1 MNTET
6 LYRIKNRL
14 VCLALLL
21 LSITASSVSKA
32 ADLLADFGV
41 SPPNPRIVL
50 VADVGG
56 KTYFTVNSDLWV
68 TDGTPGGT
76 AFLITIPERAFGAAL
91 NSTNDGVV
99 YLTAG
104 DGAEESLNLL
114 IRTDGT
120 QQGTFEIARFT
131 GPQLEQGPIIPGP
144 GRIFWNNG
152 TGFFLG
158 NSELYK
164 TDGTASGT
172 MLLADIFPGVAEAGN
187 GFFVNRS
194 NPSDFFLVDG
204 VVHFFATSEEGRQI
218 WRTGGT
224 AETTERVS
232 SLTPSIGTILTI
244 NGDVVTHITS
254 SGINSFNRADPTPSS
269 TLRLSQ
275 QLRIFTDL
283 FPFSDGFIFR
293 GTRVGVGTPDSLLF
307 INNTFDEVSEI
318 GRIPNTQ
325 FFSSGHTVDS
335 GESLFL
341 LGSGPGVGVEPYK
354 VNLRDGIRL
363 IRDIRPGLQSS
374 IRLGSIPIVNNGNIV
389 FVAFNASFGFELWR
403 TDGSASGTQLI
414 RDIGSGVRSGTTGLA
429 SSQNINGRLY
439 FNANDGGGNAVW
451 STDSTTNG
459 TFKIETGSP
468 LSEEFFFRSRGVNR
482 LLFTGEASNGS
493 LQLYS
498 MVLDNDNDGA
508 NNLNDNCPDDANA
521 DQIDTDRDGQGNACD
536 NDDDNDGISDTY
548 ELANG
553 LDPLRASDAALDPD
567 GDGFTNLEEFTN
579 GSNPNVA
586 NPDCNGDGSPEPL
599 DKCVVMSP
607 IINLLTAD

>member
-1 MNTET
+1 M
-6 LYRIKNRL
+6 
-14 VCLALLL
+14 
-21 LSITASSVSKA
+21 
-32 ADLLADFGV
+32 
-41 SPPNPRIVL
+41 
-50 VADVGG
+50 
-56 KTYFTVNSDLWV
+56 
-68 TDGTPGGT
+68 
-76 AFLITIPERAFGAAL
+76 
-91 NSTNDGVV
+91 
-99 YLTAG
+99 
-104 DGAEESLNLL
+104 
-114 IRTDGT
+114 
-120 QQGTFEIARFT
+120 
-131 GPQLEQGPIIPGP
+131 
-144 GRIFWNNG
+144 
-152 TGFFLG
+152 
-158 NSELYK
+158 
-164 TDGTASGT
+164 
-172 MLLADIFPGVAEAGN
+172 
-187 GFFVNRS
+187 
-194 NPSDFFLVDG
+194 
-204 VVHFFATSEEGRQI
+204 
-218 WRTGGT
+218 
-224 AETTERVS
+224 
-232 SLTPSIGTILTI
+232 
-244 NGDVVTHITS
+244 VTHITS

-307 INNTFDEVSEI
+307 INSTFDEVSEI

-325 FFSSGHTVDS
+325 FFSSDHTVDN

-341 LGSGPGVGVEPYK
+341 LCSEPDVGIEPYK

-389 FVAFNASFGFELWR
+389 FVAFNVSFGFELWR

-498 MVLDNDNDGA
+498 MVLD
-508 NNLNDNCPDDANA
+508 LSL
-521 DQIDTDRDGQGNACD
+521 IH
-536 NDDDNDGISDTY
+536 I
-548 ELANG
+548 
-553 LDPLRASDAALDPD
+553 
-567 GDGFTNLEEFTN
+567 
-579 GSNPNVA
+579 
-586 NPDCNGDGSPEPL
+586 
-599 DKCVVMSP
+599 
-607 IINLLTAD
+607 